1 MHQPNPIGSRAWPVP
16 ACDWMSQS
24 AGRSQFTWRTK
35 PHDGTVE
42 LRECWRLGREWIVQR
57 AIESK
62 VDRSCGPEI
71 TKEVATTS
79 RLDRELN
86 VRARLKC

>member
-1 MHQPNPIGSRAWPVP
+1 
-16 ACDWMSQS
+16 MSQS

-42 LRECWRLGREWIVQR
+42 LRECWPWVESGSFNR

-62 VDRSCGPEI
+62 VDRSCSPEI